1 MVGSEPAEACL
12 DFAPDGPRP
21 KVLKRTLLAVRQCST
36 LGEDVYVISTPF
48 DSLANDLFSA
58 PPSIERGRVDP
69 VHTLVNG
76 SIHCA
81 YGRLLILPSPV
92 HMPACCGTDRCGS
105 DPDALDFQP
114 ALSQRHPIN
123 FLHLG
128 AP

>member
-1 MVGSEPAEACL
+1 MVGLEPAEACL

-76 SIHCA
+76 SIHSRMADCSSCRPQ
-81 YGRLLILPSPV
+81 YTCQLV
-92 HMPACCGTDRCGS
+92 VE
-105 DPDALDFQP
+105 
-114 ALSQRHPIN
+114 PI
-123 FLHLG
+123 G
-128 AP
+128 AV